1 MEASYYTLMERISEQ
16 FSEIDGDMVMELRSN
31 STKYSGIK
39 NQIRQLDQE
48 YPAIQR
54 LLEDEGEIHL
64 SADEHK
70 ALLDYLQLYLE
81 ATNMEREHIYF
92 RGHTDGFAYLNKI
105 GAFKTE

>member
-1 MEASYYTLMERISEQ
+1 MEASYHTLMERISEQ
-16 FSEIDGDMVMELRSN
+16 FAEIDGDMVMELRSN

-70 ALLDYLQLYLE
+70 ALLD
-81 ATNMEREHIYF
+81 
-92 RGHTDGFAYLNKI
+92 
-105 GAFKTE
+105 

>member
-1 MEASYYTLMERISEQ
+1 MEASYHTLMERISEQ
-16 FSEIDGDMVMELRSN
+16 FAEIDGDMVMELRSN

-70 ALLDYLQLYLE
+70 ALLDYLQLYPIGYYE
-81 ATNMEREHIYF
+81 IY
-92 RGHTDGFAYLNKI
+92 GYGTPAY
-105 GAFKTE
+105 